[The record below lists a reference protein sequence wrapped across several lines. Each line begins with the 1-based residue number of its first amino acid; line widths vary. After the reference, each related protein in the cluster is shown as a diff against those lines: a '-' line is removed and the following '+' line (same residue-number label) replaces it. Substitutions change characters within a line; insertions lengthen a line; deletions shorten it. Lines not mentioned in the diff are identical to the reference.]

1 MSLRRRIKYYLLRLF
16 RIKVSP
22 QEVACGLALGFI
34 PSWFPTF
41 GLGPLLSIGM
51 AKAFRVNVIAALIGG
66 VIGTPIWP
74 ILFFCN
80 YKVGSLILERQ
91 HKVDE
96 IEDVNYDHVVNE
108 TLGSLQSGGITFLT
122 GACVNMI
129 ISTIA
134 IYIIVYILFKRYRGT
149 ILQKINF

>member
-1 MSLRRRIKYYLLRLF
+1 MSLKRRIKYYLLRLF
-16 RIKVSP
+16 RIKDSP
-22 QEVACGLALGFI
+22 QQVAYGLALGFV

-51 AKAFRVNVIAALIGG
+51 AKGFRVNILAALIGG

-74 ILFFCN
+74 ILFFFN
-80 YKVGSLILERQ
+80 YKMGSMILERQ
-91 HKVDE
+91 HRVDE
-96 IEDVNYDHVVNE
+96 IDDVNYEHVVNE
-108 TLGSLQSGGITFLT
+108 TLGSLQSGGFTFLT

-134 IYIIVYILFKRYRGT
+134 IYVIVFILFKRYRVT